1 MNDLPSLARR
11 ITATLFTA
19 QSLSSAGLIAVA
31 TVSAIVGMELTG
43 NAIWVGLPG
52 AIIKLANAVGAY
64 FWGVVWDRLGR
75 RGGISLG
82 LLIGT
87 LGAGLTIAAIQ
98 ARSFLLFLGGLA
110 ALGIAQAAIQLGR
123 FAAAEVHPPHQ
134 RGRAISNVVIAGA
147 VGAIVGPLMVAPSG
161 KWALGQGLNE
171 LSGPFVG
178 TLVLFGLAT
187 LAAYIGLRPDP
198 FELGQEISRRYPEPD
213 QHNGLARSFVQLAR
227 LPAVRVA
234 IATMVLGTVVMVMLM
249 GMTSLYMKNNQ
260 YALADISV
268 VFSAHTFGMFALS
281 VLSGR
286 MADRWGRGMVLL
298 SGTGVLVLAAV
309 LAPLSQGVL
318 PLAVALFL
326 LGLGWNFCFV
336 GGSAL
341 LADQLSPAERARTQ
355 GFNDSLIGLFS
366 AASTFSSGLIFAAS
380 GFVGISLVGAAMA
393 LVSFGLVAWWL
404 LKSGRGWPRR
414 QLAQPI
420 NEA

>member
-171 LSGPFVG
+171 LSGPFAG

-213 QHNGLARSFVQLAR
+213 QHNGLARSFVQLVR

-286 MADRWGRGMVLL
+286 MADRWGRGVVLL
-298 SGTGVLVLAAV
+298 SGTGVLILAAV

-326 LGLGWNFCFV
+326 LGLGWIFCFV

-341 LADQLSPAERARTQ
+341 LADQLSPSERARTQ

-366 AASTFSSGLIFAAS
+366 AASTFRSGLIFAAS

-414 QLAQPI
+414 QLARPI

>member
-19 QSLSSAGLIAVA
+19 QSLTSAGLIAVA

-82 LLIGT
+82 LLTGT

-171 LSGPFVG
+171 LSGPFAG

-198 FELGQEISRRYPEPD
+198 LLLGREISRRYPEPD
-213 QHNGLARSFVQLAR
+213 QNNGLARSFGHLVR

-260 YALADISV
+260 YALADISL

-281 VLSGR
+281 VVSGR
-286 MADRWGRGMVLL
+286 MADRWGRGLVLL
-298 SGTGVLVLAAV
+298 SGTGVLILAAV

-318 PLAVALFL
+318 PLAVTLFL

-341 LADQLSPAERARTQ
+341 LADQLSPSERARTQ
-355 GFNDSLIGLFS
+355 GVNDSLIGLFS
-366 AASTFSSGLIFAAS
+366 AVSTFSSGLIFAAS
-380 GFVGISLVGAAMA
+380 GFVGISLAGAALA
-393 LVSFGLVAWWL
+393 LVSFGLVAWWRL
-404 LKSGRGWPRR
+404 DSRRGWPRR
-414 QLAQPI
+414 QLAQPVK
-420 NEA
+420 ET

>member
-171 LSGPFVG
+171 LSGPFAG

-213 QHNGLARSFVQLAR
+213 QHNGLARSFVQLVR

-281 VLSGR
+281 IDG
-286 MADRWGRGMVLL
+286 D
-298 SGTGVLVLAAV
+298 
-309 LAPLSQGVL
+309 
-318 PLAVALFL
+318 
-326 LGLGWNFCFV
+326 
-336 GGSAL
+336 
-341 LADQLSPAERARTQ
+341 
-355 GFNDSLIGLFS
+355 
-366 AASTFSSGLIFAAS
+366 
-380 GFVGISLVGAAMA
+380 GA
-393 LVSFGLVAWWL
+393 WCC
-404 LKSGRGWPRR
+404 
-414 QLAQPI
+414 
-420 NEA
+420 